1 MFSPQNGMHLRIWF
15 SKRPQTLLPTP
26 NWRTKMQTDQV
37 KWRLWCPRPH
47 FRTHPNR
54 HSHARPNPNRHE
66 ATKCKMANSWKMYVP
81 QQRRTHKP
89 HQSKDTHAKHSRVCT
104 RVRKAT
110 FFLGERLPFKNRS
123 SVPMTAQHSA
133 IVQRKRH
140 LPHITRQ
147 GLALGKRARS
157 LWWVSNTRHTQ
168 PQTTS
173 FLLSSWSLSV

>member
-1 MFSPQNGMHLRIWF
+1 MILQ
-15 SKRPQTLLPTP
+15 KTP
-26 NWRTKMQTDQV
+26 NVAPNAKLDNQDANWSGKMKT
-37 KWRLWCPRPH
+37 LM
-47 FRTHPNR
+47 
-54 HSHARPNPNRHE
+54 S
-66 ATKCKMANSWKMYVP
+66 
-81 QQRRTHKP
+81 
-89 HQSKDTHAKHSRVCT
+89 
-104 RVRKAT
+104 KAT
-110 FFLGERLPFKNRS
+110 FPNASQSSLSRTSQSQSPWSNQMQNGKLLGNVCATTKTHPQTTPIQRHPRKTLPCVHARQEGDLFLGERLPFKNRS
-123 SVPMTAQHSA
+123 SVPMTVQHSA